1 MNVIN
6 NDDISIP
13 QFGSMSNFPISQ
25 TGFTASQN
33 GFPTESSTSQSESPS
48 SSLNRIL
55 NDPNTVKLIGG
66 LAAMAAVYY
75 GGKWATN
82 NPMSAIT
89 TLATVAPLISPYVKN
104 TLFGGSKKKK
114 NNHKKTPFFA
124 TTRKNNKRKQLQ

>member
-6 NDDISIP
+6 NDIP
-13 QFGSMSNFPISQ
+13 QFDSMPNFPISQ
-25 TGFTASQN
+25 TGFTTSQN

-114 NNHKKTPFFA
+114 NNHKKNPFFA
-124 TTRKNNKRKQLQ
+124 TTRKNIKRKQLQ

>member
-6 NDDISIP
+6 NDNS
-13 QFGSMSNFPISQ
+13 QFGSMPNFSISQ
-25 TGFTASQN
+25 TGFTTSQN

-114 NNHKKTPFFA
+114 NIHKKNPFFA
-124 TTRKNNKRKQLQ
+124 TTRKNIKRKQLQ

>member
-1 MNVIN
+1 M
-6 NDDISIP
+6 
-13 QFGSMSNFPISQ
+13 
-25 TGFTASQN
+25 
-33 GFPTESSTSQSESPS
+33 
-48 SSLNRIL
+48 L

-89 TLATVAPLISPYVKN
+89 TLATVAPLISPYIKN
-104 TLFGGSKKKK
+104 TLSGGSKKKK
-114 NNHKKTPFFA
+114 NSHKRQPFFA